1 MVFTLFGVVFFLTP
15 VTGRYGALRVVTGL
29 VITGR
34 YGSLRAIYWP
44 SSNFLLPPPHPNQDM
59 LSCVGMG
66 WIQPAIWMLGV
77 AGLYRLVLAGV
88 DETKWV

>member
-15 VTGRYGALRVVTGL
+15 VTGRYGALRGVTGWAL
-29 VITGR
+29 RGVTGR
-34 YGSLRAIYWP
+34 YRPFTGPVQI
-44 SSNFLLPPPHPNQDM
+44 SSSPPHPNQDM